1 MIFRAL
7 LLLVMLTSSLVVA
20 EDNIQSVRS
29 DGPSFRNEVMAVL
42 SKAGCNLGTCHG
54 NQNGKG
60 GLKISLRGQDP
71 EQDFVT
77 LTRQLAGRRTNVLNP
92 DDSLLLQKP
101 AMQVPHEGGRRFSPD
116 STEYQLQ
123 RNWIAAGMP
132 TDSDQTPLLKQLI
145 VTPPKTT
152 LLAPQLSVDLKAMAT
167 FSDGSTKDVTHLAV
181 LESSDPAV
189 HISPAGLV
197 EFEPS
202 EVSRQA
208 SITVRYLN
216 LQQTARVEFE

>member
-1 MIFRAL
+1 M
-7 LLLVMLTSSLVVA
+7 
-20 EDNIQSVRS
+20 
-29 DGPSFRNEVMAVL
+29 
-42 SKAGCNLGTCHG
+42 
-54 NQNGKG
+54 
-60 GLKISLRGQDP
+60 
-71 EQDFVT
+71 
-77 LTRQLAGRRTNVLNP
+77 LNP

-197 EFEPS
+197 EFESS
-202 EVSRQA
+202 EVSRQT

>member
-29 DGPSFRNEVMAVL
+29 DGPSFRNEVMDVL

-116 STEYQLQ
+116 STEYQLL
-123 RNWIAAGMP
+123 RNRIAAGMP

-197 EFEPS
+197 EFESS
-202 EVSRQA
+202 EVSRQT

>member
-197 EFEPS
+197 EFESS
-202 EVSRQA
+202 EVSRQT

>member
-42 SKAGCNLGTCHG
+42 SKVGCSLGTCHG

-116 STEYQLQ
+116 STEYQLL

-145 VTPPKTT
+145 VTPPKNHS
-152 LLAPQLSVDLKAMAT
+152 ACAAA
-167 FSDGSTKDVTHLAV
+167 FCGS
-181 LESSDPAV
+181 
-189 HISPAGLV
+189 
-197 EFEPS
+197 
-202 EVSRQA
+202 
-208 SITVRYLN
+208 
-216 LQQTARVEFE
+216 